1 MKKILIR
8 TATGLVYIALIL
20 IATLCGPYAFLSIFS
35 IIAALG
41 IAEMLKLCTKDEKPS
56 VATTV
61 IDILGG
67 MAFFIL
73 SFSHYFP
80 DFSVINPLW
89 AGIGYMLL
97 RGIMQLYDKRR
108 NAIRQLSA
116 SYMAMFLVVF
126 PLSLLSKLYLE
137 ANGHTTLLACL
148 IFIWMN
154 DTGAFCVGS
163 LIGRHRLFERISPKK
178 SWEGFWGGL
187 FFSIVAAVI
196 IGTYFPAYFSEFDV
210 IRWVGLAIVVS
221 AFSTWGDLAESMVK
235 RTAGVKDSGHLLP
248 GHGGI
253 LDRIDSLLFVVPAV
267 LIYINFVI

>member
-1 MKKILIR
+1 MRSIR
-8 TATGLVYIALIL
+8 VPVHIQYNSSFRHCRDAETMHKRREAVCRHNCYRHLGRDGFFYSVFF
-20 IATLCGPYAFLSIFS
+20 TL
-35 IIAALG
+35 
-41 IAEMLKLCTKDEKPS
+41 
-56 VATTV
+56 
-61 IDILGG
+61 
-67 MAFFIL
+67 
-73 SFSHYFP
+73 FP
-80 DFSVINPLW
+80 RFSVINPLW

-97 RGIMQLYDKRR
+97 RGTMQLYDKRR

-187 FFSIVAAVI
+187 FS
-196 IGTYFPAYFSEFDV
+196 PLW
-210 IRWVGLAIVVS
+210 RL
-221 AFSTWGDLAESMVK
+221 
-235 RTAGVKDSGHLLP
+235 
-248 GHGGI
+248 
-253 LDRIDSLLFVVPAV
+253 
-267 LIYINFVI
+267 

>member
-163 LIGRHRLFERISPKK
+163 LIGRHRLF
-178 SWEGFWGGL
+178 
-187 FFSIVAAVI
+187 AAVSY
-196 IGTYFPAYFSEFDV
+196 T
-210 IRWVGLAIVVS
+210 
-221 AFSTWGDLAESMVK
+221 
-235 RTAGVKDSGHLLP
+235 HLTLP
-248 GHGGI
+248 TN
-253 LDRIDSLLFVVPAV
+253 REV
-267 LIYINFVI
+267 